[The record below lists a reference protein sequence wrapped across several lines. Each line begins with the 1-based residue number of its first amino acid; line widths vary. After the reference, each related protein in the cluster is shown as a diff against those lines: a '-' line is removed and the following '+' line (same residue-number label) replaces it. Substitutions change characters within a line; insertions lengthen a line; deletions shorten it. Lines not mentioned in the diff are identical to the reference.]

1 MSIDVLMQNS
11 PNSNSDTLLLIC
23 YYKKE
28 NKVCNKKFLS
38 NKSLKRHITELHNH
52 KSSTGVCGIMRNV
65 NGISQPCAYT
75 SQRPSNFIRHQKSF
89 HHKWYHRLILI
100 CKFYMCTSSTYNKKE
115 DRWVKGSHTAYEHSS
130 HINKYNVRI
139 NWVVY
144 LGFFNANYTM
154 NLHMLHHLLQFS
166 MNYI

>member
-52 KSSTGVCGIMRNV
+52 KSSTGVCGI
-65 NGISQPCAYT
+65 
-75 SQRPSNFIRHQKSF
+75 NFIRHQKSF